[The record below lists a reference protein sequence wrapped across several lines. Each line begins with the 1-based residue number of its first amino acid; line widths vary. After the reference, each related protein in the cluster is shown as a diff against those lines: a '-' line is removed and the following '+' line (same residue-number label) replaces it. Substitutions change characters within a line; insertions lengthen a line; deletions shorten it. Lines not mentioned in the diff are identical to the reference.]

1 MAGHSKWANIKF
13 RKQAQDAKRGKIF
26 TKLIKE
32 ITVSART
39 GGGDPESNPR
49 LRTAIQKAK
58 QNNMP
63 MKNIENAIKKGTG
76 EIPGVVYEEITYE
89 GYGPGGVAVMV
100 ECMTDNKN
108 RTVGEI
114 RHLFSKYGG
123 NLGESGSVSYL
134 FEKKGIIRILKE
146 KYDEEE
152 LMMLAIDAGAEDV
165 ETEDEFYI
173 VYTTF
178 ENLNNVKKVLE
189 ENNID
194 IESAEVEQIP
204 STTIQLDEDG
214 AKKMMKLMNFLEDHD
229 DVQNV
234 WANFDIDD
242 EILNSLDA

>member
-13 RKQAQDAKRGKIF
+13 RKEAQDAKRGKIF

-32 ITVSART
+32 ITVAAKL

-76 EIPGVVYEEITYE
+76 ELPGVVYEEITYE

-114 RHLFSKYGG
+114 RHLFSKHGG
-123 NLGESGSVSYL
+123 NLGETGCVSYL
-134 FEKKGIIRILKE
+134 FEKKGIIRVPAE
-146 KYDEEE
+146 KYNEEDI
-152 LMMLAIDAGAEDV
+152 MMMVIDAGAEDV
-165 ETEDEFYI
+165 KTEDEFI
-173 VYTTF
+173 VITTSF
-178 ENLNNVKKVLE
+178 ENFEDVKKVLE
-189 ENNID
+189 ENQVEISGSG
-194 IESAEVEQIP
+194 IEMIP
-204 STTIQLDEDG
+204 MTTISLDADQ
-214 AKKMMKLMNFLEDHD
+214 ARRMMKLMDALEDHD

-242 EILNSLDA
+242 ELMKELAG

>member
-1 MAGHSKWANIKF
+1 MSGHSKWANIKF

-32 ITVSART
+32 ITVAARM
-39 GGGDPESNPR
+39 GGGDPETNPR

-76 EIPGVVYEEITYE
+76 ELPGVVYEEITYE

-114 RHLFSKYGG
+114 RHLFSKHGG
-123 NLGESGSVSYL
+123 NLGESGCVSYL

-146 KYDEEE
+146 NYDEEE
-152 LMMLAIDAGAEDV
+152 VMMVAIDAGAEDV
-165 ETEDEFYI
+165 ASEDEFI
-173 VYTTF
+173 IITTKF
-178 ENLNNVKKVLE
+178 EDVDKVKKSLE
-189 ENNID
+189 ENGFN

-204 STTIQLDEDG
+204 STTISLDKNS
-214 AKKMMKLMNFLEDHD
+214 AQKMLKLMNALEDHD

-242 EILNSLDA
+242 EILKEMA